1 MHHLQQRQIEAFRA
15 VMIAGSISA
24 AAANLNITQPAV
36 SRLIR
41 DLETEIG
48 FALFDRVRGRLVPRV
63 QASQL
68 FHEVERVFVGLDHI
82 SRVAQDIN
90 AATEGF
96 IRLGTV
102 SSLNKVCAAT
112 VVPEVLAAH
121 PQLSIIFDTE
131 STERVLDLVS
141 LRHYDFGLICS
152 EYDPTSLDS
161 VLLGRGNAVAVVATD
176 HPLADQQSVNLE
188 QLAGQRL
195 ILPGRTSP
203 LRLSLDKEITAA
215 NLAINNPIEASLANG
230 CTLAA
235 SGLGVAI
242 TDPLAA
248 RTTSVRAR
256 ILALEPAIEVSYHLV
271 RLAKEKTSGPLA
283 LFEESLKRAVDA
295 LLAPEDGD
303 GGSSQVY

>member
-1 MHHLQQRQIEAFRA
+1 MILSMHHLQQRQIEAFRA

-24 AAANLNITQPAV
+24 AAASLNVTQPAV

-48 FALFDRVRGRLVPRV
+48 FALFNRVRGRLERRP
-63 QASQL
+63 QASLL
-68 FHEVERVFVGLDHI
+68 FQEVERVFVGLDHI

-102 SSLNKVCAAT
+102 SSLNKICAS
-112 VVPEVLAAH
+112 VVMPEVLAAY
-121 PQLSIIFDTE
+121 PKLSIIFDTE

-141 LRHYDFGLICS
+141 LRHYDLGLICS
-152 EYDPTSLDS
+152 EYDPTGLDS
-161 VLLGRGNAVAVVATD
+161 VLLGKGNAVAVVAAN
-176 HPLADQQSVNLE
+176 HPLARKGVVSLDQLSGE
-188 QLAGQRL
+188 RL

-203 LRLSLDKEITAA
+203 LRLSLDKEITSV
-215 NLAINNPIEASLANG
+215 NLALNNPIEASLANG
-230 CTLAA
+230 CTLAV

-248 RTTSVRAR
+248 RTTSAKAC
-256 ILALEPAIEVSYHLV
+256 ILILTPSIQVSYHLV
-271 RLAKEKTSGPLA
+271 RPAKGKASRPLA
-283 LFEESLKRAVDA
+283 LFEKSLKTAVA
-295 LLAPEDGD
+295 RLLTNDK
-303 GGSSQVY
+303 